1 MEVSRNLRSANKL
14 PARSLVVDSTRPVLT
29 IHRRPAMESVG
40 TLAENNVEI
49 LSAHRVLFK
58 DPQKSVKI

>member
-40 TLAENNVEI
+40 TLAESNEGWKI
-49 LSAHRVLFK
+49 LGADGR
-58 DPQKSVKI
+58 QNI